1 MYEHTLVLIKPDA
14 VRRKLIGEII
24 SVYEKNK
31 LDICAIKILHMDREI
46 AEGFY
51 HVHQGK
57 EFFQR
62 LINFM
67 VSAPTVV
74 MVIGGEDAITR
85 IRAINGKTD
94 PKEAGEDT
102 IRGKYAL
109 DVTRNSVHASDSPE
123 SAASEI
129 SYFFP
134 AYKILKY
141 EEE

>member
-1 MYEHTLVLIKPDA
+1 MYEHSLILIKPDA
-14 VRRKLIGEII
+14 IRRKLSGEII
-24 SVYEKNK
+24 SRYEEEG
-31 LDICAIKILHMDREI
+31 LDICSLRIIHMTREV

-51 HVHQGK
+51 KVHVGK

-67 VSAPTVV
+67 ISYPTIV
-74 MVIGGEDAITR
+74 MVLGGDSAIDK
-85 IRAINGKTD
+85 IREINGKTD

-123 SAASEI
+123 SAEYEI
-129 SYFFP
+129 KYFFP
-134 AYKILKY
+134 EFEILKY
-141 EEE
+141 KG